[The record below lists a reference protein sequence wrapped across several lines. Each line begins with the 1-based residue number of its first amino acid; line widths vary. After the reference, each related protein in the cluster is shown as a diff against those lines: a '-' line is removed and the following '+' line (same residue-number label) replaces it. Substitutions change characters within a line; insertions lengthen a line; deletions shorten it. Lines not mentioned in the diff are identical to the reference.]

1 MGALWLSDL
10 RLLDGPGQAPRRGE
24 ALIGADGTLLA
35 LDDGATAQGRA
46 LGLQPRPGGSWLLAP
61 TLVDPHSVL
70 ETPLQGRAETLT
82 SLAAAAAAGG
92 YGTVAL
98 LPWATPWRD
107 SATTLQLGWPAPQR
121 LLLWG
126 SFALAGQDG
135 ALAPHH
141 DQIAAGA
148 VGLAGGPGLPPL
160 ALLERGLTLA
170 EWGEQPLLLAPRRA
184 DLSAGGFVR
193 ESVET
198 LRAGWPPDPA
208 VSERLPLEL
217 LASLVAQRPVASLV
231 LMNLSTAAGV
241 AALRTWPATPR
252 PAATVHWWQLV
263 ADVASLAPG
272 ATGWRLE
279 PSLGGPADRQAL
291 LAALEEGLISA
302 VAVHHQALDREEQLL
317 PLDQRRPGLAG
328 HGSAL
333 VLSLLWRE
341 LVHQRG
347 WPVER
352 LWQVL
357 SWQPARLLGQEPDR
371 LEPGSRRWLLFDP
384 DCHWTPDPAESA
396 SLAANLPG
404 TGQAAVG
411 RIRACGL
418 SGPDH
423 WRL

>member
-1 MGALWLSDL
+1 MAARWLSE
-10 RLLDGPGQAPRRGE
+10 LLLLSGPGQAPQRGD
-24 ALIGADGTLLA
+24 ALIGADGSLLA
-35 LDDGATAQGRA
+35 LGEAAAAEARG
-46 LGLQPRPGGSWLLAP
+46 LGLQPRACGDWLLAP
-61 TLVDPHSVL
+61 SLVDPHSVL
-70 ETPLQGRAETLT
+70 EDPLQGRAETLT

-98 LPWATPWRD
+98 LPWAHPWRD
-107 SATTLQLGWPAPQR
+107 SATLLQLQWPAPQR
-121 LLLWG
+121 LALWG
-126 SFALAGQDG
+126 SFSLGADAT

-148 VGLAGGPGLPPL
+148 VGLAGGPALPPL

-170 EWGEQPLLLAPRRA
+170 EWGEKPLLLAPRRA

-208 VSERLPLEL
+208 VSERLPVEL
-217 LASLVAQRPVASLV
+217 LASLISQRPIASLA
-231 LMNLSTAAGV
+231 LMNVSTAAGV
-241 AALRTWPATPR
+241 AALRGWPAGQR
-252 PAATVHWWQLV
+252 PAATVHWWHLV
-263 ADVASLAPG
+263 ADTARLDPG
-272 ATGWRLE
+272 ATGWKLE

-291 LAALEEGLISA
+291 LSALDEGLITA

-317 PLDQRRPGLAG
+317 PLDQRRPGVAG
-328 HGSAL
+328 HGGAL
-333 VLSLLWRE
+333 VLPLLWRE
-341 LVHQRG
+341 LVEGRG

-357 SWQPARLLGQEPDR
+357 SWQPARLLGHKPDR
-371 LEPGSRRWLLFDP
+371 LETGSRRWLLFDP
-384 DCHWTPDPAESA
+384 GCPWMPQRRASA

-404 TGQAAVG
+404 GDQAVRG
-411 RIRACGL
+411 GIRASGL
-418 SGPDH
+418 SDPDH